1 MAYMSLENYYRM
13 NFALQQYHNWNMPMI
28 ENWVPFDREMYVFLL
43 SEHIEEEKSKQNN
56 STI

>member
-1 MAYMSLENYYRM
+1 MSLENYYRM

>member
-1 MAYMSLENYYRM
+1 MAYMSLENYYKM
-13 NFALQQYHNWNMPMI
+13 NFALQQYHKWDISMI
-28 ENWVPFDREMYVFLL
+28 ENWTPFDREIYVFLL